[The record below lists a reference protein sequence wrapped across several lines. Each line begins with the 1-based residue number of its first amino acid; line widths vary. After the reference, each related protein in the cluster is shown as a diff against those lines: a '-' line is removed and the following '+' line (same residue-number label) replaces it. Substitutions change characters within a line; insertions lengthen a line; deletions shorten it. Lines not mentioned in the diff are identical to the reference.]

1 MKKIAI
7 VEDDFLLAL
16 VMKKHLQN
24 EGYTCFS
31 FTNASDFFTFFED
44 NKDIL
49 VVILDVKIK
58 GNLSGL
64 ELFHV
69 FSTISSIPVI
79 FSTGNSDLKELN
91 SLKTDQ
97 MKGILIK
104 PISLEELTR
113 TIKRLD

>member
-31 FTNASDFFTFFED
+31 FSNAADFFAFFKE
-44 NKDIL
+44 NNEL
-49 VVILDVKIK
+49 TAVILDVKIK
-58 GNLSGL
+58 GEMSGL
-64 ELFHV
+64 ELFHN
-69 FSTISSIPVI
+69 FSSFSKIPVM
-79 FSTGNSDLKELN
+79 FSTGNSDLKELK

-97 MKGILIK
+97 VKGILIK
-104 PISLEELTR
+104 PISLDDLTR
-113 TIKRLD
+113 TLNQLD